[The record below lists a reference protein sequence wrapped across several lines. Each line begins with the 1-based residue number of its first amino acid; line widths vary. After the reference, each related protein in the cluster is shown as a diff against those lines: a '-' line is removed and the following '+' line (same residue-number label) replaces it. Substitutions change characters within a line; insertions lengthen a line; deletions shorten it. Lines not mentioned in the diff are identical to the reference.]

1 MLSLGMK
8 QLNLPDLLLIAPKSS
23 GNSALE
29 PFFTFLSYVANRG
42 EPVPDGDTIGR
53 SETEK
58 LRVQYVPSPLDQKTK
73 VWRVELK

>member
-8 QLNLPDLLLIAPKSS
+8 QLDLPELLLIAPKSS

-42 EPVPDGDTIGR
+42 EPVPEGDTIGR

-58 LRVQYVPSPLDQKTK
+58 LRVQYVPSPLDRKTK
-73 VWRVELK
+73 VWRVEIK